1 MSEYKHETTGGRIV
15 LNAQQSE
22 AVKTVEGP
30 VLLLAVPGSGKTTVL
45 VLRLGYMI
53 LNCGIAPENMK
64 GSAPIRDIASQLTP
78 TIKKPSLI
86 RRSSVFWLGV
96 VRSTIWPTRMTGRL
110 HSRKMRKTS
119 HSL

>member
-1 MSEYKHETTGGRIV
+1 
-15 LNAQQSE
+15 
-22 AVKTVEGP
+22 
-30 VLLLAVPGSGKTTVL
+30 
-45 VLRLGYMI
+45 
-53 LNCGIAPENMK
+53 MK

-96 VRSTIWPTRMTGRL
+96 VRITIWPTRMTGRL
-110 HSRKMRKTS
+110 HSRKIRNTS